1 MAGLEEAR
9 GLRSGLYVPDA
20 DGEVFVTRGHPRT
33 VRERAQAVDQTGA
46 RLESQHASAN
56 LDVPRSGLGLYG
68 YGEGQGQGSGVGSGE
83 ENCSRSSECE
93 GDE

>member
-1 MAGLEEAR
+1 MGASGGGSRNRGKVGAGGEMMTCIFPNGEEREMAGLEEAQ

-33 VRERAQAVDQTGA
+33 VRERAQAVDRTGA

-56 LDVPRSGLGLYG
+56 LDVPRS
-68 YGEGQGQGSGVGSGE
+68 E
-83 ENCSRSSECE
+83 
-93 GDE
+93 